1 MKRYLFFASAL
12 LGAATMQAQEM
23 VTAGDAV
30 RYGVDNVTGTARF
43 RAMSGAFGA
52 LGGDISAM
60 GVNPAGMAIFNYNTG
75 TVSGTSYNMSNN
87 ASYLGTSRKKNDNA
101 FEINQIG
108 GIFVFN
114 SNNPDAV
121 MKKFTLGFNYE
132 NTGNLDNSF
141 FVQGTNPN
149 NSFSDYFLSYAN
161 GVQLGVLQDAWF
173 EDMNFAEQQAYL
185 GYNAYLIDP
194 LTDASTNTSY
204 QAAENIANSSNYYQE
219 AAVSSS
225 GFNGKVNLN
234 FATQLQNWLYLGLN
248 LNVHFT
254 DYIKNTSVY
263 EDYNAPANT
272 GLQSFR
278 FDTQR
283 YTYGGGFSMNVGA
296 IAKVTEQFRVGVAY
310 ESPTWYSLQD
320 EVRQSISSFCPE
332 CNGGT
337 GSYFTTDPGYTFIL
351 PDYSLRTPGKWTG
364 SLAYIF
370 GKSGLIS
377 VDGAIKDYSNTRY
390 TSDNFSTINAQLSDN
405 LGYAAELRVGAEYR
419 IKAFSLRG
427 GFRYEQS
434 PYEENVAM
442 GDLRGYSG
450 GLGYTFGNSRIDLAY
465 SYYSRWVTNSLFDG
479 NGFANIARVNTDN
492 NNVTLSY
499 TIDL

>member
-1 MKRYLFFASAL
+1 MKRYLFLATAI
-12 LGAATMQAQEM
+12 LGAATLQAQEM
-23 VTAGDAV
+23 VTPADAV
-30 RYGVDNVTGTARF
+30 RYGVHNVTGTARF

-52 LGGDISAM
+52 LGGDLSAM
-60 GVNPAGMAIFNYNTG
+60 GVNPAGMAIFNYNSG
-75 TVSGTSYNMSNN
+75 TASVTSYNINN
-87 ASYLGTSRKKNDNA
+87 KVSYLGNRRNKNDNS

-108 GIFVFN
+108 GVFVFN
-114 SNNPDAV
+114 SNNPEAM

-132 NTGNLDNSF
+132 NTGNFDNSF
-141 FVQGTNPN
+141 FAQGTNPN
-149 NSFSDYFLSYAN
+149 NSISNYFLSYAN
-161 GVQLGVLQDAWF
+161 GIPLGVLEDVWF
-173 EDMNFAEQQAYL
+173 ENMNFAQQQAYL
-185 GYNAYLIDP
+185 GYNGYVIDA
-194 LTDASTNTSY
+194 ASSAPNNTVYNAS
-204 QAAENIANSSNYYQE
+204 QNIVTSNNYYQE
-219 AAVSSS
+219 ASISSS

-234 FATQLQNWLYLGLN
+234 FATQLKNWLYLGVN

-263 EDYNAPANT
+263 EDYNTSSNV
-272 GLQSFR
+272 GLQSVR
-278 FDTQR
+278 FDTER
-283 YTYGGGFSMNVGA
+283 YTYGGGFSMNFGA

-320 EVRQSISSFCPE
+320 EVRQGISSYCPE

-337 GSYFTTDPGYTFIL
+337 GSYFTTNPGYTFIL

-370 GKSGLIS
+370 GKSALIS
-377 VDGAIKDYSNTRY
+377 VDGSIKDHGNTRY
-390 TSDNFSTINAQLSDN
+390 TSDNFNDINYALRTN
-405 LGYAAELRVGAEYR
+405 LGYAAEVRVGAEYR

-434 PYEENVAM
+434 PYKENVAM

-465 SYYSRWVTNSLFDG
+465 SYYNRWVNANLFDG
-479 NGFANIARVNTDN
+479 NGFANTARVNSDN

>member
-12 LGAATMQAQEM
+12 LGTAVMQAQEM
-23 VTAGDAV
+23 VTPLDAV

-52 LGGDISAM
+52 LGGDLSAM

-75 TVSGTSYNMSNN
+75 TASVTSYNMSNS
-87 ASYLGTSRKKNDNA
+87 ASYLGNTRKKNDNA

-108 GIFVFN
+108 GVFVFN
-114 SNNPDAV
+114 SMNPEAK

-141 FVQGTNPN
+141 YVQGTSAN
-149 NSFSDYFLSYAN
+149 NSISDYFLSYAN
-161 GVQLGVLQDAWF
+161 GIRLSTLQNAWF
-173 EDMNFAEQQAYL
+173 EDLNFAGQQAYL
-185 GYNAYLIDP
+185 GYNAYLFDP
-194 LTDASTNTSY
+194 AVNAPNNTSY
-204 QAAENIANSSNYYQE
+204 IAAENITNSNSYYQE
-219 AAVSSS
+219 AGVSST

-234 FATQLQNWLYLGLN
+234 FAAQLQNWLYLGLN

-254 DYIKNTSVY
+254 DFIKNTSVY
-263 EDYNAPANT
+263 ERYNAPTNL
-272 GLQSFR
+272 GLQSVR

-296 IAKVTEQFRVGVAY
+296 IAKVTEEFRVGLAY

-332 CNGGT
+332 CDGT
-337 GSYFTTDPGYTFIL
+337 SASYFTTDPAFTFIL
-351 PDYSLRTPGKWTG
+351 PDYSLRTPGRWTG

-377 VDGAIKDYSNTRY
+377 IDGSIRDYGNTRY
-390 TSDNFSTINAQLSDN
+390 STDNFSNINAALSDN
-405 LGYAAELRVGAEYR
+405 LGYAAEVRIGGEYR

-465 SYYSRWVTNSLFDG
+465 SYYSRWVTNSLLDG
-479 NGFANIARVNTDN
+479 NGFANTARVNTDN

>member
-1 MKRYLFFASAL
+1 MKKYLFFASAL
-12 LGAATMQAQEM
+12 LGAATLQAQEM
-23 VTAGDAV
+23 VTPLDAV

-52 LGGDISAM
+52 LGGDLSAM
-60 GVNPAGMAIFNYNTG
+60 GVNPAGMAIFNYN
-75 TVSGTSYNMSNN
+75 SGTASLTSFNISNN
-87 ASYLGTSRKKNDNA
+87 TSYLGNSRKKSDNA

-108 GIFVFN
+108 GVFVFN

-132 NTGNLDNSF
+132 NTGNFDNSF
-141 FVQGTNPN
+141 FAQGTGG
-149 NSFSDYFLSYAN
+149 NSISDYFLSYAN
-161 GVQLGVLQDAWF
+161 GTRLGVLEDVWF
-173 EDMNFAEQQAYL
+173 ENMNFTEQQAYL
-185 GYNAYLIDP
+185 GYNGYVIDA
-194 LTDASTNTSY
+194 ASNSANNTSY
-204 QAAENIANSSNYYQE
+204 DPAGNITNSTGYYQE
-219 AAVSSS
+219 ASISSS

-263 EDYNAPANT
+263 EDYNAPSNT
-272 GLQSFR
+272 GLQSVR
-278 FDTQR
+278 FDTER

-332 CNGGT
+332 CSGT
-337 GSYFTTDPGYTFIL
+337 TASYFTTDPGFTFIL

-370 GKSGLIS
+370 GGHGLIS
-377 VDGAIKDYSNTRY
+377 IDGSLKDYGNTRY
-390 TSDNFSTINAQLSDN
+390 SSNNFEDINDALSDN
-405 LGYAAELRVGAEYR
+405 LGLAAEVRVGAEYR

-434 PYEENVAM
+434 PYERNVAM

-465 SYYSRWVTNSLFDG
+465 SYYNRWVTNSLLDG
-479 NGFANIARVNTDN
+479 NGFANTARVNSDN